1 MLSNRFLSLS
11 LIYNIRVFRP
21 VSEAMSSKATAAVP
35 KIEYLQLKDGKTLAY
50 EKLLSSKSNSKTVIY
65 VPGFQSG
72 KDGTKV
78 SYLRQFCIE
87 HDFSFI
93 R

>member
-11 LIYNIRVFRP
+11 LIYNIRIFRP